1 MLAMATPLAHAEWR
15 HLATNP
21 EGQFFY
27 DDAVQREGDRVNV
40 WRMTDF
46 AKPLTNLEGKEVRS
60 DKSRTTVDCANAKL
74 ANSQVTR
81 YAEAKAQ
88 GEVMNHYDTPLRFTR
103 IAPDSVD
110 AVLMQKVCVN

>member
-1 MLAMATPLAHAEWR
+1 MLAMAAPLAHAEWR

-81 YAEAKAQ
+81 YAGAQAQ
-88 GEVMNHYDTPLRFTR
+88 GEVMNHYDTPLRL
-103 IAPDSVD
+103 
-110 AVLMQKVCVN
+110 LMQKVCVN